1 MPLPPCWQ
9 AKSGRTPT
17 QAPRKKPQ
25 PRNSTGALPL
35 SDETGNDRKRGR
47 VCSLRVRSA
56 PFARLDRAKRLVA
69 EFASPFSPSASAHS
83 TAFSVIVGSARR
95 ARTWGACA
103 RPGCH
108 PEHATVQRTVALPST
123 RSGRREASR
132 SDERRGPPEPKDP
145 ARCQPEAPGCRRAGS
160 FGSLRSLRMTMCWLA
175 QCQRWF
181 NVEAVWDE
189 CAPFRRRGRLR
200 PAAGSQAAG
209 RRGVTLLRLLPRLHR
224 RPGTCRRSRPRR
236 RHPRSSAPP

>member
-1 MPLPPCWQ
+1 MKGTDSSKAQP
-9 AKSGRTPT
+9 ASG
-17 QAPRKKPQ
+17 KIK
-25 PRNSTGALPL
+25 
-35 SDETGNDRKRGR
+35 NDRKRGR

-132 SDERRGPPEPKDP
+132 SDERREPPEPKDP
-145 ARCQPEAPGCRRAGS
+145 ARRQPGASGWHRAGS
-160 FGSLRSLRMTMCWLA
+160 FGSLRSLRMTMRWLA
-175 QCQRWF
+175 QCQWRF
-181 NVEAVWDE
+181 DIEVVW
-189 CAPFRRRGRLR
+189 AGFFRKN
-200 PAAGSQAAG
+200 S
-209 RRGVTLLRLLPRLHR
+209 R
-224 RPGTCRRSRPRR
+224 RPGGGSTRVVARAVRWRICRERACLRKEPLRACGSFRCP
-236 RHPRSSAPP
+236 